1 MSDNL
6 HPESA
11 PSTADGQSAIDQ
23 VADLLR
29 GEAEPEQ
36 QEASEETSDYE
47 AATDT
52 EEFEDTSG
60 EYEDGDA
67 ESEDPNSD
75 DDEFEGDEEG
85 LAALASELGLD
96 SDKLGLNED
105 GEIVVQMRVNGE
117 DQQVTLTEAISG
129 AQYRAANDQK
139 AQKLSE
145 ERRTFE
151 TERQAV
157 AQEFTQRMQ
166 QVQAMGQM
174 LEQQLLAEYNNVDW
188 QNIKESD
195 PSRYLIAQQ
204 EFQQRQQQLLQAGQ
218 QLGQQMRAMN
228 EQQEREYQAERAKTL
243 SAERVAMVESV
254 PEWND
259 ADVMKKDL
267 AEIVQYGQSLG
278 FSEDELSNVI
288 HNRELQVLRKA
299 YLYDKGQ
306 TVAEKK
312 SKTPPK
318 MQRAA
323 NGRFVSKKDSKL
335 NRLVERAKSA
345 KGGEKRDAQA
355 EAVLALLGK

>member
-29 GEAEPEQ
+29 GGAEPEQ
-36 QEASEETSDYE
+36 QEESGDYE

-96 SDKLGLNED
+96 SDKLALNED
-105 GEIVVQMRVNGE
+105 GEIVVRMRVNGE

-151 TERQAV
+151 TERQKVADAYAQQLQHIQGLGEMLQGKLMQDYQSIDWEHLRATDPGEWTAKQREFELRNQELQQAGV
-157 AQEFTQRMQ
+157 ALGQRMREAQEQ
-166 QVQAMGQM
+166 QSQW
-174 LEQQLLAEYNNVDW
+174 E
-188 QNIKESD
+188 
-195 PSRYLIAQQ
+195 AQ
-204 EFQQRQQQLLQAGQ
+204 
-218 QLGQQMRAMN
+218 
-228 EQQEREYQAERAKTL
+228 ERAKIL
-243 SAERVAMVESV
+243 QAERVAMVESI
-254 PEWND
+254 PEW
-259 ADVMKKDL
+259 ADEDRMKGDL
-267 AEIVQYGQSLG
+267 TEIINYAKSNG
-278 FSEDELSNVI
+278 FPEEELSEVI
-288 HNRELQVLRKA
+288 HSRHVNVLRKA
-299 YLYDKGQ
+299 WLYDRGA
-306 TVAEKK
+306 TVAEKR

-323 NGRFVSKKDSKL
+323 NGRFVSKKNTRL
-335 NRLVERAKSA
+335 NRLVERAKNA
-345 KGGEKRDAQA
+345 KGGEKREAQA
-355 EAVLALLGK
+355 DAVLALLGK

>member
-1 MSDNL
+1 MTDQL
-6 HPESA
+6 HPSSA
-11 PSTADGQSAIDQ
+11 PTTSGGESAIDQ
-23 VADLLR
+23 VADLLA

-36 QEASEETSDYE
+36 QEESVDYE

-52 EEFEDTSG
+52 EEFEETSG

-75 DDEFEGDEEG
+75 DDQFEGDEEG

-96 SDKLGLNED
+96 SDKLGLDQD
-105 GEIVVQMRVNGE
+105 GNVVVRLKVSGE
-117 DQQVTLTEAISG
+117 EKQVTLSEAISG
-129 AQYRAANDQK
+129 SQYRAANDQK
-139 AQKLSE
+139 AQQLAEQRKE
-145 ERRTFE
+145 FD

-157 AQEFTQRMQ
+157 AEEYAGRLQTI
-166 QVQAMGQM
+166 QAMGQM

-188 QNIKESD
+188 EALKTTD
-195 PSRYLIAQQ
+195 PSKFLITQQ
-204 EFQQRQQQLLQAGQ
+204 EFQQKQQQLHHAGQ
-218 QLGQQMRAMN
+218 ALGEQMRHAQDQQ
-228 EQQEREYQAERAKTL
+228 EQQFQEERSEILA
-243 SAERVAMVESV
+243 AERVAMVESV

-259 ADVMKKDL
+259 TEVMKSDL

-278 FSEDELSNVI
+278 FSEEDLSNVI

-299 YLYDKGQ
+299 MLFDRGQ

-323 NGRFVSKKDSKL
+323 NGRFVAKKDTKL
-335 NRLVERAKSA
+335 NRLVERAKNA

-355 EAVLALLGK
+355 DAVLAILGE